1 MDFIPKRLDKFLGRA
16 FPFHSRTGWKQLIEQ
31 CEVLVNSQAKR
42 GSYALGPGDEI
53 FYFQPAE
60 KEPEVNTTIHVVWE
74 KDGVAVVCK
83 PPNLPMHEG
92 GAYKHNTFHRVL
104 HENLGPEWF
113 AIHRL
118 DRETSGIV
126 ICANHKE
133 ARNALT
139 AQMLAHGIKK
149 TYYAIAM
156 GNTDKTLWLVD
167 EPIGQATN
175 TLFRLKQWVVPHGA
189 TAQTRFQV
197 LDQKPGYTLLEV
209 SPLTGRT
216 HQIRVHAAWQDLP
229 LVGDKKYHPDE
240 TVYLEYAE
248 QGFTDRVKEA
258 CLYERLCLHAA
269 KIRFTDPNTGEEVF
283 VETPLPDDMR
293 KIWDELPSE
302 GR

>member
-1 MDFIPKRLDKFLGRA
+1 VDFIPKRLDKFLGRA
-16 FPFHSRTGWKQLIEQ
+16 FPFHSRTGWKELIERG
-31 CEVLVNSQAKR
+31 EVLVNSKAKR

-126 ICANHKE
+126 ICANNKE

-156 GNTDKTLWLVD
+156 GKADIAAENGSAHIQSLCKWGPSTFTVRDRKL
-167 EPIGQATN
+167 P
-175 TLFRLKQWVVPHGA
+175 
-189 TAQTRFQV
+189 
-197 LDQKPGYTLLEV
+197 
-209 SPLTGRT
+209 SGR
-216 HQIRVHAAWQDLP
+216 
-229 LVGDKKYHPDE
+229 PDE
-240 TVYLEYAE
+240 ETVTLVQADPTWKIEYWHFKKLCESGGGNIDNDIWINDVLARLSSE
-248 QGFTDRVKEA
+248 AQG
-258 CLYERLCLHAA
+258 
-269 KIRFTDPNTGEEVF
+269 GQQ
-283 VETPLPDDMR
+283 
-293 KIWDELPSE
+293 
-302 GR
+302 